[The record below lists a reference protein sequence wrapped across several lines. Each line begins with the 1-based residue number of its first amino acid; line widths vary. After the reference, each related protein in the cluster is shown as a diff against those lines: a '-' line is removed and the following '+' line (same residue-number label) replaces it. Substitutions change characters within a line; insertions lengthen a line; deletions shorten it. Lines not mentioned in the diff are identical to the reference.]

1 MERKDVEAIINTFV
15 EMVKET
21 SKKSDE
27 VLKLKQPNLDSETE
41 KIFRLQLEIKIRS
54 LPHYFSANN
63 YNKVG

>member
-54 LPHYFSANN
+54 LPHYFSAKN
-63 YNKVG
+63 YNKIG